1 MLFFQ
6 AVMFYVPRYL
16 WKMWEG
22 QKLRNL
28 VLNLNN
34 PILSDKNRDEEIDL
48 LVDYLRRNTGNH
60 KTYMYYFTF
69 CEALNFFNVCFQM
82 YLVDAFLGGTF
93 STYGLDVLRYS
104 EMDQDDRNDPMIR
117 IFPRMTKC
125 TFHRYGSSGDVQR
138 HDALCILPLNIINE
152 KIYIFLWFWFVFL
165 AVLSGGLLVY
175 RVFVLIS
182 DSFRQRVLCQ
192 RARLSERDDIAAV
205 LSNAGQDVG
214 DWFLLY
220 MLCKNMD
227 PLHYRELIVK
237 LASSDGDDA
246 ELDNDEEKKLLENE
260 SEAYGLETLN
270 SPEKKKA

>member
-1 MLFFQ
+1 
-6 AVMFYVPRYL
+6 MFYIPRYL

-34 PILSDKNRDEEIDL
+34 PILSDKNRDDELTL
-48 LVDYLRRNTGNH
+48 LVEYLRRNYGNH
-60 KTYMYYFTF
+60 NTYLYYFTF
-69 CEALNFFNVCFQM
+69 CEALNFLNVCFQM

-117 IFPRMTKC
+117 VFPRMTKC

-165 AVLSGGLLVY
+165 ALLSGGLLIY
-175 RVFVLIS
+175 RVCVLMSDKFRDKVLIH
-182 DSFRQRVLCQ
+182 
-192 RARLSERDDIAAV
+192 RARLADREDVITV
-205 LSNAGQDVG
+205 LSNGDIG

-227 PLHYRELIVK
+227 PLHYRELVVQLSTEKNGGDETDSDEKEK
-237 LASSDGDDA
+237 LI
-246 ELDNDEEKKLLENE
+246 DNDGE
-260 SEAYGLETLN
+260 SYPMVPPLGQSDKSKQA
-270 SPEKKKA
+270 S

>member
-1 MLFFQ
+1 
-6 AVMFYVPRYL
+6 MFYIPRYL

-22 QKLRNL
+22 QKMRNL

-34 PILSDKNRDEEIDL
+34 PILSDENRDKELNL
-48 LVDYLRRNTGNH
+48 LVEYLRRNLGNH
-60 KTYMYYFTF
+60 TTYLYYFTF

-117 IFPRMTKC
+117 VFPRMTKC

-165 AVLSGGLLVY
+165 AILSGALMIYRLCILSLDQCRDRVLIGRAKLTDKDDILTVLSSG
-175 RVFVLIS
+175 
-182 DSFRQRVLCQ
+182 D
-192 RARLSERDDIAAV
+192 A
-205 LSNAGQDVG
+205 G

-227 PLHYRELIVK
+227 PLHYRELVNRLSNPDK
-237 LASSDGDDA
+237 VDPDS
-246 ELDNDEEKKLLENE
+246 DNDEEKKLINDDGEN
-260 SEAYGLETLN
+260 YPMVPTLGQ
-270 SPEKKKA
+270 SEKK

>member
-1 MLFFQ
+1 
-6 AVMFYVPRYL
+6 
-16 WKMWEG
+16 MWEG

-34 PILSDKNRDEEIDL
+34 PILSDKNRDEELEL
-48 LVDYLRRNTGNH
+48 LVEYLKRNYGNH
-60 KTYMYYFTF
+60 NTYMYYFTF

-104 EMDQDDRNDPMIR
+104 EMDQDDRFDPMIR

-152 KIYIFLWFWFVFL
+152 KIYIFLWFWFVGL
-165 AVLSGGLLVY
+165 AILSGGLLIY
-175 RVFVLIS
+175 RLCVLMS
-182 DSFRQRVLCQ
+182 DKFRDKILVQ
-192 RARLSERDDIAAV
+192 RARLSDRDDIIAV
-205 LSNAGQDVG
+205 LSNGSIG

-227 PLHYRELIVK
+227 PLHYRELVVK
-237 LASSDGDDA
+237 LSSPEKEADDS
-246 ELDNDEEKKLLENE
+246 DNDEEKKLINDDGEN
-260 SEAYGLETLN
+260 YPMVPTLGQ
-270 SPEKKKA
+270 SDKKQ